1 MWQDSGVTVAEPHEG
16 LRERKKAR
24 THDALEQAALDL
36 FTRQGFD
43 HTTIEQIAEACEVS
57 PRTFFRYFGSKVDVL
72 FGGDLAGRRARML
85 DLLAAQPTSSAPLA
99 ALRAAMIPIAAEYE
113 GDRDRLAARMA
124 VLEATP
130 SLQASKWEHQRG
142 WDDAVVD
149 VLTARAKRE
158 GATADPLQLRL
169 VAAAGSA
176 AFRAAVDS
184 WLAAP
189 PSTSLTVLLE
199 TAFDELAQGLGQ
211 PAGGARAR

>member
-1 MWQDSGVTVAEPHEG
+1 MWQDSRVTVAERHEG

-24 THDALEQAALDL
+24 THDALERAALEL

-72 FGGDLAGRRARML
+72 FGGDLPVRRARML
-85 DLLAAQPTSSAPLA
+85 DLLAAQPPSSPPLA
-99 ALRAAMIPIAAEYE
+99 ALRAAMVPIAAEYE

-124 VLEATP
+124 VIAATP

-142 WDDAVVD
+142 WDDAVVE

-176 AFRAAVDS
+176 AFRAAFDS

-189 PSTSLTVLLE
+189 PSSSLTALLD
-199 TAFDELAQGLGQ
+199 TAFDELARGLGQ
-211 PAGGARAR
+211 PVGGARAR